1 MTLVFNAAASDPSDA
16 LVRDVTNTL
25 PAASPVF
32 VVGDNPLISLY
43 VSDGDGGY
51 DSDSGSATVIP
62 WLGIGGPGAAPSGGT
77 FRLGVSSATSGTLT
91 SAKYY
96 LISDFVAGDVFTN
109 VGASANET
117 GVIFT
122 ASGTTPTAWTNGST
136 LVEVT
141 SAVDYNVTAAALQ
154 TALNATQAIGANGV
168 TVTKPTAAAIYAV
181 QWNTVGNKDALLASV
196 VSTLTPD
203 SSAVIATVQ
212 AGTSAVYERQI
223 IRLVRTPAALQT
235 TWAQIT
241 DGWQARLDCNTKG
254 LFDILAGD
262 EYASSKLE
270 LQLVDGSGNIR
281 TVGQVECLIRNE
293 VVDPA
298 ALVPTPLPSYYTA
311 AQARALFSCFY
322 RDSTSGSQVAGVTET
337 TVATVDCPAMGADD
351 EVQFSA
357 VFTRDSGQVANSK
370 LNIYHDG
377 NLISVLFI
385 GGEPTTIIPMT
396 PLFSNRNATNAQVG
410 GANASGTLLTGT
422 VQTSVATELVFKIQN
437 QDASDDCRLES
448 LSCKLNLAP

>member
-32 VVGDNPLISLY
+32 VVGGNPLISLY

-91 SAKYY
+91 TSKFY
-96 LISDFVAGDVFTN
+96 LISTFVAGDVFTN

-122 ASGTTPTAWTNGST
+122 ASGTTPTTWTNGST

-154 TALNATQAIGANGV
+154 TALNATAAIGASGV

-203 SSAVIATVQ
+203 SSAVVATVQ
-212 AGTSAVYERQI
+212 AGTTAVYERQI

-241 DGWQARLDCNTKG
+241 SGWQARLDCNTKG

-262 EYASSKLE
+262 PYASSKLE

-298 ALVPTPLPSYYTA
+298 ALVPTPMPSYYTA

-322 RDSTSGSQVAGVTET
+322 RDSTAGSQVAGVTET

-357 VFTRDSGQVANSK
+357 VFTRDSGQVANTK
-370 LNIYHDG
+370 LNVYHEG
-377 NLISVLFI
+377 NLIACWFI
-385 GGEPTTIIPMT
+385 GGEPTTVFSMS
-396 PLFSNRNATNAQVG
+396 PLFSNRNATNVQVG
-410 GANASGTLLTGT
+410 GCNASGTLLTGT
-422 VQTSVATELVFKIQN
+422 VQTSVATQLLFKIQN